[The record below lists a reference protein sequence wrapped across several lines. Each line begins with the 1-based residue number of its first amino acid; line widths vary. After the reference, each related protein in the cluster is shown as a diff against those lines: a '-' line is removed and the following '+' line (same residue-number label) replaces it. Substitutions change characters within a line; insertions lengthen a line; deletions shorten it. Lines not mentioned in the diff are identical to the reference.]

1 MKFVCLFIAHK
12 VEKAMAQ
19 RLGEAKRW
27 SGMATSTAE
36 STTTMIDE
44 ISRDGNEKCLKSHS
58 SRGDCSKVLR
68 PKLAAIESVESG
80 MEKL

>member
-27 SGMATSTAE
+27 SMAASAAE

-58 SRGDCSKVLR
+58 SHGDCSKDLQ

-80 MEKL
+80 MERL